1 MIKSPIRVVENI
13 GSYCHETNGRLVLG
27 EILDGYAGLSINHN
41 NTYIPYICKS
51 FDLKNWEIGIGL
63 VLVVDSKV
71 VVERIQIIK
80 KSSENYQFVG
90 NNNLFYVFANEY
102 NFNTGLNNCVILEAT
117 TELSNIKCTY
127 VKNND
132 SNNQYDLPS
141 SSNNQGLTLEFK
153 NSSDSRLNLHNTN
166 NGEIYSCD
174 PGEYIKLIS
183 DGKSWIKLYSVMD
196 SLGVVSLSTEDQS
209 NYFGTQSHVEAS
221 GIYGSIQYNNNGSF
235 DGSSLVIS
243 SGLLLLG
250 SNSTNPSSAQNIIP
264 LSLSNND
271 TVFNNT
277 NSSGNFVVKGLGD
290 KNLIFT
296 KDGRLGLNIPS
307 GSLPQT
313 ALHVLSYA
321 CQEGIRLE
329 NRNSC
334 YPANLTLY
342 HKPSTLPS
350 NGSIVSTINLSSKN
364 SANAQVNYA
373 QLRSKIVNSD
383 SVSSSGEFA
392 IAIQN
397 NGSLVEALRINPTG
411 LVASVGNN
419 SIIISNSSIQ
429 LNGAL
434 RSNQVAAS
442 GSFMMSDGSGNL
454 ILTSINNSPIISLL
468 DGGIVTFTGVC
479 S

>member
-153 NSSDSRLNLHNTN
+153 NSSDSHLNLHNTDS
-166 NGEIYSCD
+166 GEIYSCD

-196 SLGVVSLSTEDQS
+196 SLGVVSLSTDEQS

-221 GIYGSIQYNNNGSF
+221 GIYGSIH
-235 DGSSLVIS
+235 
-243 SGLLLLG
+243 
-250 SNSTNPSSAQNIIP
+250 
-264 LSLSNND
+264 
-271 TVFNNT
+271 
-277 NSSGNFVVKGLGD
+277 GD

>member
-27 EILDGYAGLSINHN
+27 EILDGYAGLSINHH

-51 FDLKNWEIGIGL
+51 SDLKNWEIGIGL
-63 VLVVDSKV
+63 VSAVDSKV
-71 VVERIQIIK
+71 TVERIQIIK

-102 NFNTGLNNCVILEAT
+102 NFNTGLNNCVILDKNT
-117 TELSNIKCTY
+117 DLSSIKCTY

-132 SNNQYDLPS
+132 SNNQYNLPS

-153 NSSDSRLNLHNTN
+153 NSSDLPLQLHNIDSGDT
-166 NGEIYSCD
+166 YDCD
-174 PGEYIKLIS
+174 SGEYIKLIS
-183 DGKSWIKLYSVMD
+183 DGNSWIKLYSVID
-196 SLGVVSLSTEDQS
+196 SIDASSLSSQS
-209 NYFGTQSHVEAS
+209 TSFSAQDLTAS
-221 GIYGSIQYNNNGSF
+221 GINGSLQFNNNGVV
-235 DGSSLVIS
+235 DGSNLVIS

-250 SNSTNPSSAQNIIP
+250 SSSTNPNSAQNIIP

-277 NSSGNFVVKGLGD
+277 NSSGNFIVKGLGD

-364 SANAQVNYA
+364 SANAQVNYT
-373 QLRSKIVNSD
+373 QLRSKIVNAD

-392 IAIQN
+392 VAVQN
-397 NGSLVEALRINPTG
+397 NGSLIEALRINPTG
-411 LVASVGNN
+411 IVASVGSN
-419 SIIISNSSIQ
+419 SIIITNSSIQ

-468 DGGIVTFTGVC
+468 DGEIVTFTGVC

>member
-13 GSYCHETNGRLVLG
+13 GSYCHETNDRLVLG
-27 EILDGYAGLSINHN
+27 EILDGYAGLSINDH

-63 VLVVDSKV
+63 VCVVDSKV
-71 VVERIQIIK
+71 TVERVRVIK
-80 KSSENYQFVG
+80 KSSESYQFVG

-102 NFNTGLNNCVILEAT
+102 NFNTGLNNCVALEDQT
-117 TELSNIKCTY
+117 TLVNIKCTY
-127 VKNND
+127 LKTND
-132 SNNQYDLPS
+132 SKDTYELPS
-141 SSNNQGLTLEFK
+141 STNNQGLAIDFK
-153 NSSDSRLNLHNTN
+153 NTSDSTLYLHNSDENETYAC
-166 NGEIYSCD
+166 G
-174 PGEYIKLIS
+174 PGEYLKVIS
-183 DGKSWIKLYSVMD
+183 DGNSWIKLYSVVD
-196 SLGVVSLSTEDQS
+196 SLGVVSLSAEQP
-209 NYFGTQSHVEAS
+209 NYFSTQNLTAS
-221 GIYGSIQYNNNGSF
+221 GIYGAIQYNNNGSI
-235 DGSSLVIS
+235 DGSNLVIS

-250 SNSTNPSSAQNIIP
+250 SSSTNPSSAQNIIP
-264 LSLSNND
+264 LSLSNKD
-271 TVFNNT
+271 TIFNNNNT
-277 NSSGNFVVKGLGD
+277 SGNFIVKGLGD

-364 SANAQVNYA
+364 SANAQVNYS
-373 QLRSKIVNSD
+373 QLRSKIINSD

-392 IAIQN
+392 VAIQN
-397 NGSLVEALRINPTG
+397 NGSLIESLRINPTG
-411 LVASVGNN
+411 FIASVNTN
-419 SIIISNSSIQ
+419 SIVVNNNGIQ
-429 LNGAL
+429 LNGSL
-434 RSNQVAAS
+434 RTNQIATS
-442 GSFMMSDGSGNL
+442 GSFMMTDGSGNL
-454 ILTSINNSPIISLL
+454 VLTSLNNSPIISLL
-468 DGGIVTFTGVC
+468 DGDVVTFTGVC

>member
-27 EILDGYAGLSINHN
+27 EILDGYAGLSINHH

-63 VLVVDSKV
+63 VSVVDSKV
-71 VVERIQIIK
+71 TVERIQTIK

-102 NFNTGLNNCVILEAT
+102 NFNTGLNNCVILETT

-132 SNNQYDLPS
+132 SKNQYDLPL
-141 SSNNQGLTLEFK
+141 SSNNQGLSLEFK
-153 NSSDSRLNLHNTN
+153 NSSDSPLNLHNIES
-166 NGEIYSCD
+166 GEIYSCD

-183 DGKSWIKLYSVMD
+183 DGNSWIKLYSVID
-196 SLGVVSLSTEDQS
+196 GLDVSSLSSPSTIFSSQ
-209 NYFGTQSHVEAS
+209 NLTAS
-221 GIYGSIQYNNNGSF
+221 GIYGSLQFNNNGIV
-235 DGSSLVIS
+235 DGSNLVIS

-250 SNSTNPSSAQNIIP
+250 TSSTNPSSAQNIIP

-277 NSSGNFVVKGLGD
+277 NSSGNFIVKGLGD
-290 KNLIFT
+290 KNLVFT

-342 HKPSTLPS
+342 HKPSTLPT

-364 SANAQVNYA
+364 SANAQVNYT

-392 IAIQN
+392 VAIQN

-411 LVASVGNN
+411 IVASVGNN

-434 RSNQVAAS
+434 RSNQVATS
-442 GSFMMSDGSGNL
+442 GSLMMSDGSGNL

-468 DGGIVTFTGVC
+468 DGEIVTFTGVC